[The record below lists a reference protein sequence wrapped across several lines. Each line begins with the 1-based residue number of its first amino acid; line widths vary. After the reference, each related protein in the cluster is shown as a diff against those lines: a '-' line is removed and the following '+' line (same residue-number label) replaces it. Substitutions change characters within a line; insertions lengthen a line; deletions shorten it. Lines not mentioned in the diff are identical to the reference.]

1 MLFLFAM
8 PAWAT
13 DAGKIDLTNSIAG
26 FTALTIF
33 IIAYLLVIGEEF
45 IHLRKSKP
53 VLVAAGIIWLIIGWI
68 YTQNGIPAEAEEAF
82 NHNLLEYAQLLLFL
96 LVDRYVVSFLLSIQ
110 EQKPSFSIHL
120 ANRFSIIRRCLLTTS
135 TL

>member
-1 MLFLFAM
+1 LKKLFTIFLLFIFAT
-8 PAWAT
+8 PALA
-13 DAGKIDLTNSIAG
+13 AGAGDIALTNSIAG

-33 IIAYLLVIGEEF
+33 VIAYLLVIGEDF

-68 YTQNGIPAEAEEAF
+68 YTQHGIPAEAEEAF

-96 LVDRYVVSFLLSIQ
+96 LVAMTYINAIVY
-110 EQKPSFSIHL
+110 
-120 ANRFSIIRRCLLTTS
+120 C
-135 TL
+135 

>member
-1 MLFLFAM
+1 MKKLLSIVLLLLLAA
-8 PAWAT
+8 PAWAA
-13 DAGKIDLTNSIAG
+13 DAGGIDLTNSIAG

-68 YTQNGIPAEAEEAF
+68 YTQHGIPAEAEEAF

-96 LVDRYVVSFLLSIQ
+96 LEIF
-110 EQKPSFSIHL
+110 
-120 ANRFSIIRRCLLTTS
+120 
-135 TL
+135 